1 MKCPV
6 FSLAALALAGSA
18 LVPAALP
25 GQSAGEAFTA
35 KASVSQGSGATAPV
49 RVSIERYTTEPE
61 REAVVGA
68 VKSGGT
74 AAAKAALEKAS
85 DVGTIE
91 IGGRKTPIK
100 YAYARSTGS
109 GRIVT
114 VVTAK
119 PILFLGAAL
128 PNPKPKAGFDLGVAL
143 LVLDAN
149 GAGDGEFAP
158 AAKVGTNEAGA
169 VVISDDGDDKIWPSE
184 VAKAK

>member
-1 MKCPV
+1 MRFPV
-6 FSLAALALAGSA
+6 YSLAAVAIAGSA
-18 LVPAALP
+18 LISAAAT
-25 GQSAGEAFTA
+25 GQSAAEAFTA
-35 KASVSQGSGATAPV
+35 TASVSEGGGSTAPV
-49 RVSIERYTTEPE
+49 RVTIDRYTTETE
-61 REAVVGA
+61 REAVVAA

-74 AAAKAALEKAS
+74 SAVKAALEKAR
-85 DVGTIE
+85 DAGTIE

-114 VVTAK
+114 VVTAR

-149 GAGDGEFAP
+149 GAGSGEFAP

-169 VVISDDGDDKIWPSE
+169 IVISDYGDAKIWLKE

>member
-1 MKCPV
+1 MKFPV

-18 LVPAALP
+18 LVPAAVP
-25 GQSAGEAFTA
+25 GQSAGEGFVA
-35 KASVSQGSGATAPV
+35 KASVSQGGGATAPV
-49 RVSIERYTTEPE
+49 RVSIERYTTETE
-61 REAVVGA
+61 REAIVAA

-74 AAAKAALEKAS
+74 AAVKAALEKAG
-85 DVGTIE
+85 DLGTIE

-119 PILFLGAAL
+119 PILFLGATL
-128 PNPKPKAGFDLGVAL
+128 PNPKPKAGFDLGVAM
-143 LVLDAN
+143 LVLDGN

-169 VVISDDGDDKIWPSE
+169 IVISDYGDDKIWLKE